1 MNIGYNNKER
11 HIKFYDTQSV
21 IEQMTPMDD
30 SFFNILVEDK
40 EVCEELL
47 RIILDKPD
55 LVVIQAVPQRN
66 MRNIFGRSV
75 IVDVLC
81 TDSDGSYY
89 NIEMQKGDNDDHQ
102 KRVRYNG
109 SVIDTMISSKGTHF
123 KDLPDVY
130 IIYISGFDI
139 FKKLWQSS

>member
-1 MNIGYNNKER
+1 M
-11 HIKFYDTQSV
+11 KFYDTQSV

-81 TDSDGSYY
+81 
-89 NIEMQKGDNDDHQ
+89 
-102 KRVRYNG
+102 
-109 SVIDTMISSKGTHF
+109 
-123 KDLPDVY
+123 DVV
-130 IIYISGFDI
+130 S
-139 FKKLWQSS
+139 